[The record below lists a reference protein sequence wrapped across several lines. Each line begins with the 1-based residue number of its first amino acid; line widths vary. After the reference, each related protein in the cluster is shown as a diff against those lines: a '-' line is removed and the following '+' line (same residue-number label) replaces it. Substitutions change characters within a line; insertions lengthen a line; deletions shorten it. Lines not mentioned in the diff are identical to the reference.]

1 MTIREFKDIIDKF
14 PDDAIMLVQVS
25 HEAVADVEAVVVDY
39 HSEGLNHVT
48 FSPYQ

>member
-1 MTIREFKDIIDKF
+1 MTIREFKEIINNL
-14 PDDAIMLVQVS
+14 PDDAIMLVEVS

-48 FSPYQ
+48 FSPYP